1 MVTAVKNP
9 QAMSAPRLWLAPALV
24 ACAAAAPVA
33 DVSQSI
39 PYFDQSLVVI
49 EAENFTVGPEAAWS
63 PRRWGEDG
71 GFFASTVANTFHS
84 RRGYLHAP
92 ANASA
97 ESVATATFSVA
108 KQDTYD
114 VLARYETGYRFQ
126 SPFRLDIAK
135 GAGAAPLFTKTYG
148 YRESLKVQAFGGC
161 PTAVGQQAGR
171 GQLQAECSWPYGT
184 TENIVWEG
192 VGASVA
198 LAPGSYTM
206 TITAVNTTMA
216 GVDPDAKGMEAVHFC
231 ARNIDAVLLS
241 PNATD
246 IQTRLQHEMPMLP
259 LDGLFSQAGE
269 VFFKV
274 ENTGDETF
282 NLTVPYTYIHSPY
295 L

>member
-1 MVTAVKNP
+1 MG
-9 QAMSAPRLWLAPALV
+9 APRLWLAPALV
-24 ACAAAAPVA
+24 ACAAAAPAA

-39 PYFDQSLVVI
+39 PYFEQSLVVI
-49 EAENFTVGPEAAWS
+49 EAENFTAVGPEAAWS

-161 PTAVGQQAGR
+161 PTAVGR
-171 GQLQAECSWPYGT
+171 
-184 TENIVWEG
+184 
-192 VGASVA
+192 
-198 LAPGSYTM
+198 
-206 TITAVNTTMA
+206 
-216 GVDPDAKGMEAVHFC
+216 
-231 ARNIDAVLLS
+231 
-241 PNATD
+241 
-246 IQTRLQHEMPMLP
+246 
-259 LDGLFSQAGE
+259 
-269 VFFKV
+269 
-274 ENTGDETF
+274 
-282 NLTVPYTYIHSPY
+282 
-295 L
+295 